1 MEDPKYL
8 RAENIDEIGKRV
20 RIKALMNLRC
30 GNIVELNKYQLKE
43 GEKRCVFCEEGW
55 DNLKHY
61 VRKCKELGDKFSK
74 LGRDKEKITDKLQD
88 DELGKVK
95 SRILGRIWKE
105 REKEANKRKEKKKE
119 LEEEANRKKKM

>member
-1 MEDPKYL
+1 RRIYKDRRRKVESQNLSIIEREIKNGMEDPKYL

-30 GNIVELNKYQLKE
+30 GNILKE

-61 VRKCKELGDKFSK
+61 
-74 LGRDKEKITDKLQD
+74 D